1 MVLGSAHLGREADM
15 RRGVSKW
22 LVVAAAAAVVGL
34 LLTGRRRCTACDPEG
49 DLRGNPDTGTFHRRS
64 CRYFGS
70 SGSTERFGSHREAVD
85 AGFTPCGLCE
95 P

>member
-1 MVLGSAHLGREADM
+1 M
-15 RRGVSKW
+15 RGDISKW
-22 LVVAAAAAVVGL
+22 LVVAAVAGVVGL
-34 LLTGRRRCTACDPEG
+34 LITGRRRCADCDPDV
-49 DLRGNPDTGTFHRRS
+49 DLRGNPDSGTFHRRS

-70 SGSTERFGSHREAVD
+70 AGSTERFASHRQAVD